1 MQTSLEI
8 SFNRWRSGASRNWV
22 FFRQWLRAPLTT
34 ASVVPSSP
42 RLGKAMAM
50 ALPAEA
56 RRIVELGAGT
66 GAITRELLRYGVR
79 PECLL
84 VVELNPELHDDLQHS
99 FPRSTVVCGDA
110 RELQQ
115 IVAAADGFGEGS
127 VDAVVSSLGFLSMP
141 PSLVEEILA
150 AVFACL
156 PKRGVLVQFTY
167 GPKCPVPA
175 RMLRR
180 LNLKAKRVD
189 FTLMNLPPAS
199 VYVFRRAT

>member
-1 MQTSLEI
+1 
-8 SFNRWRSGASRNWV
+8 
-22 FFRQWLRAPLTT
+22 
-34 ASVVPSSP
+34 
-42 RLGKAMAM
+42 MAM
-50 ALPAEA
+50 ALPAGA

-84 VVELNPELHDDLQHS
+84 VVELNPELFEDLRSS
-99 FPRSTVVCGDA
+99 FPQSNVVCGDA
-110 RELQQ
+110 RELPRLL
-115 IVAAADGFGEGS
+115 ATASGFGDGDGE

-141 PSLVEEILA
+141 PTLVEQIL
-150 AVFACL
+150 VSTFECL
-156 PKRGVLVQFTY
+156 PPGGVLVQFTY
-167 GPKCPVPA
+167 GPKCPVPVST
-175 RMLRR
+175 LKR

>member
-1 MQTSLEI
+1 MQSSLEI

-84 VVELNPELHDDLQHS
+84 VVELNPELHADLRRS
-99 FPRSTVVCGDA
+99 FPQCPVICGDA
-110 RELQQ
+110 RRLPQLLATAEGFD
-115 IVAAADGFGEGS
+115 DGN
-127 VDAVVSSLGFLSMP
+127 VDAIVSSLGFLSMP
-141 PSLVEEILA
+141 PSLVEQILA
-150 AVFACL
+150 AAFASL
-156 PKRGVLVQFTY
+156 PSRGVLVQFTY
-167 GPKCPVPA
+167 GPKCPVA
-175 RMLRR
+175 KATLRR